1 MRAFVPSR
9 KSWLRFLASWRE
21 WYAVVSVLGCGA
33 VLILFGDQLSL
44 GSKVAGAVLLLLLLV
59 IGLRRGWVRLFGPVF
74 FYDLVRTARSSRS
87 FLLRGIYASALLV
100 MLFLG
105 YSEWFA
111 ASPYQWLNVFSSEN
125 YIPPSQEA
133 YFAEDFFTSF
143 LVVQIGMV
151 FLLTPVY
158 TATAIADE
166 KERRTLDFLL
176 ATDLRG
182 REIVLG
188 KLASRLAQLSLFI
201 LTGLPVLGFLQLL
214 GGVDPN
220 LVLVAF
226 AGTALTMLS
235 LASLGIL
242 NSAYCH
248 RPRTAIFVT
257 YLQAGAFLLLSYPV
271 PGLQNGNLFAA
282 WKILHIAASAGDLAN
297 TAPIVLRNYA
307 VFHVFI
313 TFVCCAWAATRLR
326 DWGCLLPSHSTEPP
340 LLRVTTRDGTILL
353 RRQPPIWPRQK
364 RPPITGH
371 PLLWKELH
379 AASFLRLGDVGKTL
393 FVLSTIAGIGLAFLS
408 FFACLSLRPIADSIA
423 DPVNIWV
430 RFVGSGVS
438 TVLLV
443 LIALRS
449 AGVVSRER
457 ELQTLDAVLTLP
469 QSDGTILWAK
479 GWGSIYGVRL
489 GWCLLA
495 AIWGLAIV
503 FQGLFPFCVV
513 PLAACWLAHAAL
525 VAGIGVWFSLVSRTT
540 LRATIYTILTI
551 AGLYVGPF
559 LLGGVSDLF
568 WITFTSNPEPEW
580 VENFRTFG
588 ISAPAS
594 LAVLAARWQDLH
606 GQSALEIRAAMIGI
620 GLTAAMAA
628 AIWGLIWSRFGRS
641 TGRMSENGAP
651 RERNRNRVV
660 DLMPPDKHV
669 PSVEE
674 LDQVV

>member
-9 KSWLRFLASWRE
+9 KTWLRFLALGCE
-21 WYAVVSVLGCGA
+21 WYAGAVVLGGGA
-33 VLILFGDQLSL
+33 MLMLFGDWLTL
-44 GSKVAGAVLLLLLLV
+44 GPKVAGAVLLFLLLV
-59 IGLRRGWVRLFGPVF
+59 IGLRRGWIRLLGPVF
-74 FYDLVRTARSSRS
+74 LYDLVRTARSSRS
-87 FLLRGIYASALLV
+87 FLLRGIYAAALLV

-111 ASPYQWLNVFSSEN
+111 ESPSHWMDVFSSEN
-125 YIPPSQEA
+125 YIPPSQGA

-151 FLLTPVY
+151 FLLTPLY

-166 KERRTLDFLL
+166 KERRTLDYLL

-182 REIVLG
+182 REIVFG
-188 KLASRLAQLSLFI
+188 KLVSRLAHLSLFI

-248 RPRTAIFVT
+248 RPRTAIFLT
-257 YLQAGAFLLLSYPV
+257 YVQAGAFLLFSYPV
-271 PGLQNGNLFAA
+271 PGLQYGNPFKA
-282 WKILHIAASAGDLAN
+282 WQALQIAASAGDLAK
-297 TAPIVLRNYA
+297 TAPTVLRNYA
-307 VFHVFI
+307 VFHGI
-313 TFVCCAWAATRLR
+313 IALVCCAWAAARLR
-326 DWGCLLPSHSTEPP
+326 VWGCLLPSHPP
-340 LLRVTTRDGTILL
+340 ELPTLRVTTRDGTILL
-353 RRQPPIWPRQK
+353 RRQPPIWPRKK

-371 PLLWKELH
+371 PMLWKELH
-379 AASFLRLGDVGKTL
+379 ARSVLRLGDVGKTL
-393 FVLSTIAGIGLAFLS
+393 VVLLMIAWIGLSLLS
-408 FFACLSLRPIADSIA
+408 FVACLSLRPIASSIGE
-423 DPVNIWV
+423 PVNIWV
-430 RFVGSGVS
+430 RCVGSAVS
-438 TVLLV
+438 TVLLIW
-443 LIALRS
+443 IALRA
-449 AGVVSRER
+449 AGAVSSER
-457 ELQTLDAVLTLP
+457 EHQTLDALLTLP
-469 QSDGTILWAK
+469 QSDAAILWAK

-495 AIWGLAIV
+495 VVWGLGII
-503 FQGLFPFCVV
+503 FQGLFPVCVV
-513 PLAACWLAHAAL
+513 PLAACWFAHAAL

-568 WITFTSNPEPEW
+568 WIMFTSNPEPAW
-580 VENFRTFG
+580 VENLRTFG

-594 LAVLAARWQDLH
+594 LAILAARWQDLK
-606 GQSALEIRAAMIGI
+606 GETALEIRAAIIGT
-620 GLTAAMAA
+620 GVTAVMAG
-628 AIWGLIWSRFGRS
+628 AIWSLIWSRFAS
-641 TGRMSENGAP
+641 VTGRMSAHGTP
-651 RERNRNRVV
+651 MQRNRHRGV
-660 DLMPPDKHV
+660 DLMPPGQQAS
-669 PSVEE
+669 SVKE

>member
-9 KSWLRFLASWRE
+9 KSWMRFLASWHE
-21 WYAVVSVLGCGA
+21 WYAGAAVLGGGA
-33 VLILFGDQLSL
+33 MLILFGDQLSL
-44 GSKVAGAVLLLLLLV
+44 GSKVAGVVLLFLLLV

-87 FLLRGIYASALLV
+87 FLLRGLYASALLV

-133 YFAEDFFTSF
+133 YFAEDFFTKF

-188 KLASRLAQLSLFI
+188 KLASRLAHLSLFI

-297 TAPIVLRNYA
+297 TAPFVLRNYA

-326 DWGCLLPSHSTEPP
+326 DWGCLLPSHPP
-340 LLRVTTRDGTILL
+340 ELPFLRVTTRDGTILL

-379 AASFLRLGDVGKTL
+379 VASIFRLGDGGKTL
-393 FVLSTIAGIGLAFLS
+393 VFLLTIFSIGLAVLS
-408 FFACLSLRPIADSIA
+408 LLACLSLGEISDSFGE
-423 DPVNIWV
+423 PVNIWV
-430 RFVGSGVS
+430 RCVGT
-438 TVLLV
+438 TVGAFLLTW
-443 LIALRS
+443 IALRA
-449 AGVVSRER
+449 AGAVSSER
-457 ELQTLDAVLTLP
+457 EHQTMDTLLTLP
-469 QSDGTILWAK
+469 QSDAAILWAK
-479 GWGSIYGVRL
+479 GWGSIYGVRR
-489 GWCLLA
+489 WWWALA
-495 AIWGLAIV
+495 VIWGLGVI
-503 FQGLFPFCVV
+503 FLGLFPFCIIY
-513 PLAACWLAHAAL
+513 LAACWLAHAAL
-525 VAGIGVWFSLVSRTT
+525 VSGIGVWFSLVSRTT

-568 WITFTSNPEPEW
+568 WIMFTSNPEPEW

-588 ISAPAS
+588 VSAPAS
-594 LAVLAARWQDLH
+594 LAILAARMQDLL
-606 GQSALEIRAAMIGI
+606 GESALEIRAAMIGI
-620 GLTAAMAA
+620 GLTAALAA
-628 AIWGLIWSRFGRS
+628 VIWGLIWSRFARV
-641 TGRMSENGAP
+641 TGRMSPNGVP
-651 RERNRNRVV
+651 RERNRCRGV
-660 DLMPPDKHV
+660 DLIPPTQQA
-669 PSVEE
+669 PSAEE